1 MSYKDAYHP
10 NVKSDLKKLDKSV
23 TRQIHHVHIEAI
35 LLNPFA
41 HEKLHGDLEGV
52 VSYHFRMNK
61 VEYRIAYSVDESEQ
75 IVYFLMIGKREN
87 FYEIL
92 KRRLS

>member
-10 NVKSDLKKLDKSV
+10 NVKSDLKRLDKSV
-23 TRQIHHVHIEAI
+23 TRQIHHVYIEAI

-52 VSYHFRMNK
+52 VSYPK
-61 VEYRIAYSVDESEQ
+61 CCIKYDAD
-75 IVYFLMIGKREN
+75 
-87 FYEIL
+87 IL
-92 KRRLS
+92 KNLCKATRFDYDTHDTPPLIPPY

>member
-10 NVKSDLKKLDKSV
+10 NVKSDLKNSTSLLPDKYTMS
-23 TRQIHHVHIEAI
+23 ILSEAI

-52 VSYHFRMNK
+52 VSYPKCCIKYDADM
-61 VEYRIAYSVDESEQ
+61 
-75 IVYFLMIGKREN
+75 
-87 FYEIL
+87 L
-92 KRRLS
+92 KNLCKATRFDYDTHDCTFNL

>member
-35 LLNPFA
+35 LLDPFA
-41 HEKLHGDLEGV
+41 HEKLHGDL
-52 VSYHFRMNK
+52 
-61 VEYRIAYSVDESEQ
+61 
-75 IVYFLMIGKREN
+75 
-87 FYEIL
+87 
-92 KRRLS
+92 